1 MVSTRAHKSEFP
13 PPDATPS
20 KALTRSPRS
29 RSKWQHVPS
38 PIALLWLLVSLPLV
52 IWDTG
57 YVLLRPH
64 SMPGGWAHAPIWKPY
79 ELYGKVDYMYGW
91 KAYNERNG
99 FTAAQGAL
107 NMVETV
113 GYLGYLWVVWDY
125 GEGEKRAVGGGWGGV
140 ACLVGFAL
148 CVMTVSK
155 TVLYWLNE
163 YYSGFENIGHNDPM
177 SLIFLW
183 LIPNGAWLVLPSY
196 MGYLLARDILH
207 GLAIASGDASSK
219 PARAAEPIK
228 DE

>member
-29 RSKWQHVPS
+29 RSKWQHIPS
-38 PIALLWLLVSLPLV
+38 PITLLWLLISLPLV

-91 KAYNERNG
+91 KAYNEHNG
-99 FTAAQGAL
+99 FTAAQGSL
-107 NMVETV
+107 NVMETV
-113 GYLGYLWVVWDY
+113 GYLGYLWVVWNY

-155 TVLYWLNE
+155 TALYCESHCL
-163 YYSGFENIGHNDPM
+163 DQ
-177 SLIFLW
+177 L
-183 LIPNGAWLVLPSY
+183 LPWRVVGSEE
-196 MGYLLARDILH
+196 RNN
-207 GLAIASGDASSK
+207 
-219 PARAAEPIK
+219 
-228 DE
+228 

>member
-1 MVSTRAHKSEFP
+1 
-13 PPDATPS
+13 
-20 KALTRSPRS
+20 
-29 RSKWQHVPS
+29 
-38 PIALLWLLVSLPLV
+38 
-52 IWDTG
+52 
-57 YVLLRPH
+57 
-64 SMPGGWAHAPIWKPY
+64 
-79 ELYGKVDYMYGW
+79 MYGW
-91 KAYNERNG
+91 KAYNEHNG

-107 NMVETV
+107 NVVETV

-155 TVLYWLNE
+155 TMLYWLNE
-163 YYSGFENIGHNDPM
+163 YFSGFENIGHNDPL

-196 MGYLLARDILH
+196 MGYLLARDIIH

-219 PARAAEPIK
+219 PARAADRTK